1 MTDSPGPR
9 VLLIDGRPVLRVL
22 RRGQP
27 PEDIPLRPGELKLLA
42 RESLDV
48 LLTLIEREAVDHFA
62 ADLAASRTA

>member
-1 MTDSPGPR
+1 MSDSLGPR
-9 VLLIDGRPVLRVL
+9 VLLIDGRTVLRVL

-48 LLTLIEREAVDHFA
+48 LLTLIERQAVDAFA
-62 ADLAASRTA
+62 SDLAATRTA